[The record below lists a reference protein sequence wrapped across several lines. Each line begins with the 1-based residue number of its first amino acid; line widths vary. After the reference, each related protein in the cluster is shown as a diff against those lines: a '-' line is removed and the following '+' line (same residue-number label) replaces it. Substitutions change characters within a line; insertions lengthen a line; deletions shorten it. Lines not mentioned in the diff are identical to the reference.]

1 MRPVVKGFIV
11 VLFLE
16 GWCKVEGRL
25 SRSYM
30 WVRAWPESHL
40 KRACV
45 CVLSWTPSLDQDVHS
60 VARAHVCVEATSVG
74 LKGSDAIVTIQSCII
89 GIGRG
94 RHTQREREQTQAYG
108 DVVFPCTSVWVWSL
122 SEVGYMTKCECSPTG
137 SSTVPLCSLRNI
149 PALPFPQFL
158 SFTYLQSVFPLQAY
172 TAIPWFHSMSFFS
185 VYLCAQ
191 LFWLSE

>member
-1 MRPVVKGFIV
+1 MQGWGKVVAKLHVG
-11 VLFLE
+11 E
-16 GWCKVEGRL
+16 GLAR
-25 SRSYM
+25 
-30 WVRAWPESHL
+30 ESS
-40 KRACV
+40 KASVCV
-45 CVLSWTPSLDQDVHS
+45 CPQLNSLSGSGCTLCCSCACLCGGYECGFERQRRHCDDSVLHHWHWQRQT
-60 VARAHVCVEATSVG
+60 
-74 LKGSDAIVTIQSCII
+74 
-89 GIGRG
+89 
-94 RHTQREREQTQAYG
+94 HTQREREQTQAYG
-108 DVVFPCTSVWVWSL
+108 GVVFPCTSVWVWSL
-122 SEVGYMTKCECSPTG
+122 SEVGYIMTKCERSPTG